1 MRMRRAVGRS
11 LMLLAV
17 GCLCAG
23 VFAPSVATA
32 QRGNRGGGFQQFFG
46 SPDEF
51 WTPPDFRGNPAYD
64 GRFTFA
70 RIKYRGYMHWSG
82 AEGPGWSHDYP
93 NADEHLVKI
102 LKEVT
107 TMKPY
112 VPKKG
117 MVGGVIVAL
126 DDPELFKYP
135 VAYFSEPG
143 GWMPNE
149 KEVLGMRNYLM
160 KGGFVIFDDFGG
172 PQDWNTTLLQMRRA
186 LPDIRPVQLTGKE
199 PIFDSFFKI
208 DLKVVERQCLAN
220 RRACYRGVPQWWGW
234 YENGD
239 PKRRLMAI
247 GALNS
252 DIGEFWQWSGTGFA
266 AVDQSNEV
274 FKLGVNFMIY
284 ALTH

>member
-1 MRMRRAVGRS
+1 MMRGS
-11 LMLLAV
+11 LLGSRPFVVLVLVALVLASTPH
-17 GCLCAG
+17 A
-23 VFAPSVATA
+23 ASA
-32 QRGNRGGGFQQFFG
+32 QRGGRGNFQSYFG
-46 SPDEF
+46 SPDDF
-51 WTPPDFRGNPAYD
+51 YTPPDFKGNPAYD

-70 RIKYRGYMHWSG
+70 RIKYRGYGHWSG
-82 AEGPGWSHDYP
+82 SEGPGWSHDYP

-107 TMKPY
+107 TLHPY
-112 VPKKG
+112 LPKKG
-117 MVGGVIVAL
+117 MAGGVIVAL

-135 VAYFSEPG
+135 IAYFSEPG
-143 GWMPNE
+143 GWAPNE
-149 KEVLGMRNYLM
+149 KEVLGMRNYLL
-160 KGGFVIFDDFGG
+160 KGGFVLFDDFGG
-172 PQDWNTTLLQMRRA
+172 QQDWNNLLLHMRRA

-208 DLKVVERQCLAN
+208 DVKAVERQCLSN

-239 PKRRLMAI
+239 PKRRLIAV
-247 GALNS
+247 GALNA

-274 FKLGVNFMIY
+274 FKIGVNFLIY
-284 ALTH
+284 GLTH